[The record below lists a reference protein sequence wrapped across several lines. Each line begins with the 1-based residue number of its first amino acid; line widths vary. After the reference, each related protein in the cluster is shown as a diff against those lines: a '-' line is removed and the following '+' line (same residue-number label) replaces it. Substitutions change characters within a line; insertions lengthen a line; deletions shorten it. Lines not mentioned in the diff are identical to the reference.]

1 MLFTVNEDLAG
12 QKGIVG
18 NGVLE
23 APSVTWEAHW
33 GNTELSLI
41 TVYPLRHYSISL
53 SDILL
58 YFLCALQCPS
68 PAGKN
73 AEYSLKIK
81 ILKSALFPFENKIN
95 NEAFLSCIM

>member
-1 MLFTVNEDLAG
+1 MIFTVNEDLEG

-23 APSVTWEAHW
+23 APSVTWEAYW
-33 GNTELSLI
+33 RNTELSLI

-53 SDILL
+53 CDILL
-58 YFLCALQCPS
+58 YFLRALQCLS

-73 AEYSLKIK
+73 TEYRGRTP
-81 ILKSALFPFENKIN
+81 ILRTKTAK
-95 NEAFLSCIM
+95 

>member
-1 MLFTVNEDLAG
+1 MIFTVNEDLEG

-23 APSVTWEAHW
+23 APSVTWEAYW
-33 GNTELSLI
+33 RNTELSLI
-41 TVYPLRHYSISL
+41 TVYPLRYYSISL

-58 YFLCALQCPS
+58 YCLRALQCPS

-73 AEYSLKIK
+73 TGYSLKI

-95 NEAFLSCIM
+95 NETFLSCIM